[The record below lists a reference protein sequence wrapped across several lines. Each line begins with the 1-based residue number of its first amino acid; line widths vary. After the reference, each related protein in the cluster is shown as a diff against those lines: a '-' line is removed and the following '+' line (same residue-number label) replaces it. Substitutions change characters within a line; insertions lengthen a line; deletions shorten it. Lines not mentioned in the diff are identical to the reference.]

1 MRMTNEE
8 FQAEVFRRS
17 AAYQREHTRRIRI
30 MTRAAA
36 AFAGCLLLTV
46 GVGVAVSRNGAMRAN
61 ETATTSGV
69 FYDGNAA
76 KDAESS
82 ACEAEEAADNCE
94 ESAEDGFDFTNG
106 QNDSVSSEADGNQ
119 SLNMQGDHAGKLNGN
134 QGNQQDNRGEASSAD
149 PKHAV
154 FVKKTEAEILE
165 RYGLDAIPETLH
177 GFPLMKMYNAANY
190 EDQKPGF
197 IVSETDPEQIISDEN
212 TFLYKSREGARQ
224 ELTVKLYTAHSD
236 DAPVSYAVTS
246 DPEAEEREEI
256 ALFTFRGLSVQ
267 MRAYNMD
274 HESLE
279 CIVEDMT
286 EYLEEHKQNR

>member
-69 FYDGNAA
+69 FYDGNAV

-82 ACEAEEAADNCE
+82 ACEAEGAADNCDG
-94 ESAEDGFDFTNG
+94 SAEDGFDFTNG
-106 QNDSVSSEADGNQ
+106 QNDAVSSAEDAD
-119 SLNMQGDHAGKLNGN
+119 SLAGISPENG
-134 QGNQQDNRGEASSAD
+134 GKQDRDPLEISGEDSFAD

-154 FVKKTEAEILE
+154 FVKKTAAEIME
-165 RYGLDAIPETLH
+165 RYGLDAMPETLH

-190 EDQKPGF
+190 EDQEPGF
-197 IVSETDPEQIISDEN
+197 IVSETDPELILSDEN

-286 EYLEEHKQNR
+286 EYLEEHKHSG

>member
-69 FYDGNAA
+69 FYDGNAV

-82 ACEAEEAADNCE
+82 ACEAEGAADNCE
-94 ESAEDGFDFTNG
+94 GSAEDGFDFTNG
-106 QNDSVSSEADGNQ
+106 QNDAVSSAEDAD
-119 SLNMQGDHAGKLNGN
+119 SLAGISPENG
-134 QGNQQDNRGEASSAD
+134 GKQDRDPLEISGEDSFAD

-154 FVKKTEAEILE
+154 FVKKTAAEIME
-165 RYGLDAIPETLH
+165 RYGLDAMPETLH

-190 EDQKPGF
+190 EDQEPGF
-197 IVSETDPEQIISDEN
+197 IVSETDPELILSDEN

-286 EYLEEHKQNR
+286 EYLEEHKHSG

>member
-69 FYDGNAA
+69 FYDGNAV

-82 ACEAEEAADNCE
+82 ACEAEGAADNCE
-94 ESAEDGFDFTNG
+94 GSAEDGFDFTNG
-106 QNDSVSSEADGNQ
+106 QNDAVSSAEDAD
-119 SLNMQGDHAGKLNGN
+119 SLAGISPENG
-134 QGNQQDNRGEASSAD
+134 GKQDRDPLEISGEASSAD
-149 PKHAV
+149 SKHAV
-154 FVKKTEAEILE
+154 FVKKTAAEVLA
-165 RYGLDAIPETLH
+165 RYGLDAVPETLH

-190 EDQKPGF
+190 EDQEPGF
-197 IVSETDPEQIISDEN
+197 IVSETDPELILSDEN

-286 EYLEEHKQNR
+286 EYLEEHKHSG

>member
-69 FYDGNAA
+69 FYDGNAV

-82 ACEAEEAADNCE
+82 ACEAEGAADNCE
-94 ESAEDGFDFTNG
+94 GSAEDGFDFTNG
-106 QNDSVSSEADGNQ
+106 QNDAVSSAEDAD
-119 SLNMQGDHAGKLNGN
+119 SLGGISPENGGK
-134 QGNQQDNRGEASSAD
+134 QDRDPLEISGEDSFAD

-154 FVKKTEAEILE
+154 FVKKTAAEIME
-165 RYGLDAIPETLH
+165 RYGLDAMPETLH

-190 EDQKPGF
+190 EDQEPGF
-197 IVSETDPEQIISDEN
+197 IVSETDPELILSDEN

-236 DAPVSYAVTS
+236 DAPISYAVTS

-286 EYLEEHKQNR
+286 EYLEEHKHSG

>member
-61 ETATTSGV
+61 ETATTSDV
-69 FYDGNAA
+69 FYDGNAV

-82 ACEAEEAADNCE
+82 ACEAEGAADNCE
-94 ESAEDGFDFTNG
+94 GSAEDGFDFTNG
-106 QNDSVSSEADGNQ
+106 QNDAVSSAEDAD
-119 SLNMQGDHAGKLNGN
+119 SLAGISPENG
-134 QGNQQDNRGEASSAD
+134 GKQDRDPLEISGEDSFAD

-154 FVKKTEAEILE
+154 FVKKTEAEIME
-165 RYGLDAIPETLH
+165 RYGLDAVPETLH

-190 EDQKPGF
+190 EDQEPGF
-197 IVSETDPEQIISDEN
+197 IVSETDPELILSDEN

-286 EYLEEHKQNR
+286 EYLEEHKHSG

>member
-46 GVGVAVSRNGAMRAN
+46 GVGVAVSRNGAMRVN

-69 FYDGNAA
+69 FYDGNAV

-82 ACEAEEAADNCE
+82 ACEAEGAADNCE
-94 ESAEDGFDFTNG
+94 GSAEDGFDFTNG
-106 QNDSVSSEADGNQ
+106 QNDAVSSAEDAD
-119 SLNMQGDHAGKLNGN
+119 SLAGISPENG
-134 QGNQQDNRGEASSAD
+134 GKQDRDPLEISGEDSFAD

-154 FVKKTEAEILE
+154 FVKKTEAEIME
-165 RYGLDAIPETLH
+165 RYGLDAVPETLH

-190 EDQKPGF
+190 EDQEPGF
-197 IVSETDPEQIISDEN
+197 IVSETDPELILSDEN

-286 EYLEEHKQNR
+286 EYLEEHKHSG